1 MIILSVHF
9 DDTDMKIVGE
19 QHPHSHY
26 DHFDALDFIRET
38 KLQRFNGNTA
48 KAKALGSNIVS
59 AFSYKAAPEELY
71 NMAKEMGI
79 EIDADILLQIKI
91 LSVFSAEYCLN
102 NYLPS
107 PMLSTVAVGELYDV
121 LMDISADFYEEL
133 SRSTAFS
140 LYYMCVKENDSSMRK
155 VGEQFAMLCGK
166 KDEENYIQF
175 GINQHKLNTEVYK
188 KAIQGFAFV

>member
-1 MIILSVHF
+1 MSVHF

-19 QHPHSHY
+19 QQLLNHY

-48 KAKALGSNIVS
+48 KAKALGSNMVS

-79 EIDADILLQIKI
+79 EIDTQLLLQIKI

-102 NYLPS
+102 NFLPS

-121 LMDISADFYEEL
+121 LMEISPDFYEEL

-140 LYYMCVKENDSSMRK
+140 LYYMCVKESDSGARK

-166 KDEENYIQF
+166 KGDESFIEF
-175 GINQHKLNTEVYK
+175 GTKQHELNTEVYR

>member
-19 QHPHSHY
+19 LKPRMNY

-48 KAKALGSNIVS
+48 KAKTLGANIVS
-59 AFSYKAAPEELY
+59 AFSYKAAPDELY
-71 NMAKEMGI
+71 NMANEMGI
-79 EIDADILLQIKI
+79 EIDAQLLLQIKI

-107 PMLSTVAVGELYDV
+107 PMLSTVAVQELYDV
-121 LMDISADFYEEL
+121 LMEISPDFYDEL

-140 LYYMCVKENDSSMRK
+140 LYYMCAKQNSACARK
-155 VGEQFAMLCGK
+155 IGEQFAMLCGK
-166 KDEENYIQF
+166 SGEEKYIQF
-175 GINQHKLNTEVYK
+175 GIKQHTLNTEVYK
-188 KAIQGFAFV
+188 KAIQGFAFA

>member
-1 MIILSVHF
+1 MIKLSEHF
-9 DDTDMKIVGE
+9 DDADMKIVGE
-19 QHPHSHY
+19 QPRVHY

-48 KAKALGSNIVS
+48 KAKTLGVNIVS
-59 AFSYKAAPEELY
+59 AFSYKAAPDELY
-71 NMAKEMGI
+71 SMAKEMGI
-79 EIDADILLQIKI
+79 EIDAQILLQIKI
-91 LSVFSAEYCLN
+91 LSVFSAENCLN

-107 PMLSTVAVGELYDV
+107 PMLSTVAVSALYDV

-140 LYYMCVKENDSSMRK
+140 LYYMCVKENNSGARR

-166 KDEENYIQF
+166 QGEENYIQF
-175 GINQHKLNTEVYK
+175 GMKQHELNTEVYK
-188 KAIQGFAFV
+188 KAIQGFAFA

>member
-1 MIILSVHF
+1 MSVHF

-19 QHPHSHY
+19 QHPLGHY

-38 KLQRFNGNTA
+38 KQQRFNGNTA

-71 NMAKEMGI
+71 NMANEMGI
-79 EIDADILLQIKI
+79 EIDAQILLQIKI

-102 NYLPS
+102 NFLPS

-121 LMDISADFYEEL
+121 LMEISADFYEEL

-140 LYYMCVKENDSSMRK
+140 LYYMCVKDSNSCSRK
-155 VGEQFAMLCGK
+155 VGEQFAMHCGK
-166 KDEENYIQF
+166 KGEENFIQF
-175 GINQHKLNTEVYK
+175 GTKQHELNTEVYK